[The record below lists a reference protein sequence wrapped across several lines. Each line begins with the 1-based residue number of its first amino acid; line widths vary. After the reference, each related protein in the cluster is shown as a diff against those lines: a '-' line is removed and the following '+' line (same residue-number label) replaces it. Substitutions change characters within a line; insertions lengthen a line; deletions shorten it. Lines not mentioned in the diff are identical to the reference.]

1 MKIKEKMIKEYYYI
15 CDFCGKD
22 SIYESDMILHEKE
35 CDPDVV
41 KDEATQIWRDILKH
55 DFRQAVER
63 ENVKAI
69 KINKFVS
76 NVKEYGP
83 QTYTVNLLEKDIIKY
98 NRVDTTDNNY
108 IKYHYDINTDYLLK
122 YNDTDIIN
130 SFCESYNLNGQFC
143 DFEIVTFDKQKY
155 YIHYHPEDDILICKR
170 GLI

>member
-1 MKIKEKMIKEYYYI
+1 MKIKVKLIKEYHYI

-22 SIYESDMILHEKE
+22 GIYKSDMILHEKE
-35 CDPDVV
+35 CDHNPDVV
-41 KDEATQIWRDILKH
+41 IDE
-55 DFRQAVER
+55 
-63 ENVKAI
+63 AI

-122 YNDTDIIN
+122 YNNTDIIN

-143 DFEIVTFDKQKY
+143 DFEIITFDKQKY
-155 YIHYHPEDDILICKR
+155 YIHYHPENDILICKR
-170 GLI
+170 EVP